1 MATPML
7 TVLVAA
13 PLPDAATQA
22 LVASPFG
29 PFLVRRC
36 ADVDEALA
44 ETQQGAGIDALLLAS
59 APDDEAY
66 AEAVARSAEHVAILL
81 VEPSADG
88 AAALAWWQRGV
99 QEVLTL
105 PDLASSALPQRV
117 RAAIERKRREQDV
130 LKAHATAYATDLE
143 TGLPHQQQLIEHISQ
158 LIALRER
165 QPSPMAL
172 LVLRIEGLATAR
184 ARLGGPA
191 AQVLRRKIAV
201 RLRAGVRASDVV
213 AALADDCYAVLLG
226 AMLAAADATVVAAKL
241 QAAMLEPF
249 KVAGVDIAVATALG
263 IAQYP
268 DDGPQADALLRRASG
283 LAASALA
290 QGRAGHANFAEG
302 GSAGAANDE

>member
-13 PLPDAATQA
+13 PLPDAATKA

-36 ADVDEALA
+36 ASVDEALA
-44 ETQQGAGIDALLLAS
+44 ETQHAGIDALLLAD
-59 APDDEAY
+59 APGDETFVD
-66 AEAVARSAEHVAILL
+66 AVARSAEHVAILV

-105 PDLASSALPQRV
+105 PDLAGAALPQRI
-117 RAAIERKRREQDV
+117 RAAIERKRRERDV

-172 LVLRIEGLATAR
+172 LVLRVEGLATTR
-184 ARLGGPA
+184 AQLGEPS

-213 AALADDCYAVLLG
+213 AALADDCFAVLLG
-226 AMLAAADATVVAAKL
+226 AMLAAGDAAVVAAKL
-241 QAAMLEPF
+241 QAAMLDPF
-249 KVAGVDIAVATALG
+249 KIAGVDVAVATALG

-268 DDGPQADALLRRASG
+268 DDGTQADALLRRATG
-283 LAASALA
+283 LAAAALA
-290 QGRAGHANFAEG
+290 QGRVGHANHVEG
-302 GSAGAANDE
+302 GAASAANDE